1 MQVETGGWHYQGTR
15 DSQQFEKRAG
25 GDLDTKITARS
36 EGITGHLDRRHP
48 QGHNLG
54 GWARCKALLSKAM
67 RPKQGRSLGVKTLLA
82 EQR

>member
-25 GDLDTKITARS
+25 AGGDLDTKITAKS
-36 EGITGHLDRRHP
+36 DGITGHLDPRHP

-54 GWARCKALLSKAM
+54 D
-67 RPKQGRSLGVKTLLA
+67 
-82 EQR
+82 